1 MQVSE
6 EVAPPNAE
14 NVPFGQAWQ
23 AVEESAKSVVEY
35 VPALQSRQVDDPE
48 PMLYF
53 PVSHWTHEVEPK
65 LDEYIP
71 LEHA

>member
-6 EVAPPNAE
+6 EFAPLNAE

-23 AVEESAKSVVEY
+23 TLEESAKSVVEY

-48 PMLYF
+48 PML
-53 PVSHWTHEVEPK
+53 
-65 LDEYIP
+65 
-71 LEHA
+71 